1 MVDGPDPASWT
12 RAFAANTLP
21 APVLSRLRQ
30 AGEGRLPW
38 TSTMTPA
45 ELLAARTHGI
55 TPIAT
60 VSGTCWYM
68 FGRSWT
74 EGHAEGWRVA
84 IGRMVLEARSAGAN
98 AIVDVKLR
106 TVYPSQPR
114 SGLAASGMAASMDF
128 TVVGTAVRVESLPP
142 SSDPIVATVSTL
154 EFVRLLEAGIVPVGV
169 ATGAKYE
176 WLTPSRMAILT
187 GNYGT
192 TMNTAYTELGAFWE
206 KIRTNAIAA
215 LRAEASTMG
224 NGVLAHTH
232 FGEILKQ
239 EPAKDTSPPMYLGR
253 WIIVGTVVDTPRNA
267 KIPHDI
273 VAVVDMRDNASP
285 LRRSGDRR
293 HTAYTLET
301 EQDGAI

>member
-1 MVDGPDPASWT
+1 MADGPDPASWT

-38 TSTMTPA
+38 TSTMMPA

-128 TVVGTAVRVESLPP
+128 TVVGTAVRVEGLSLSP
-142 SSDPIVATVSTL
+142 DPIVATVSTL

-206 KIRTNAIAA
+206 NIRTNAIAA

-239 EPAKDTSPPMYLGR
+239 EPANDRSPPMYLGR

-273 VAVVDMRDNASP
+273 VAVVDMRDDASP